1 MPGYAGLRDARG
13 PIGKLLT
20 REKTKTIFR
29 FNQITQI
36 ILDENHDRKHNCPG
50 SAKSRICTDQ
60 VHWSLVDWSVVMV
73 VSVVAGLAL

>member
-13 PIGKLLT
+13 PIDKPLT

-36 ILDENHDRKHNCPG
+36 ILYENHDRKHNYPG
-50 SAKSRICTDQ
+50 SAKSRICTDR
-60 VHWSLVDWSVVMV
+60 M
-73 VSVVAGLAL
+73 